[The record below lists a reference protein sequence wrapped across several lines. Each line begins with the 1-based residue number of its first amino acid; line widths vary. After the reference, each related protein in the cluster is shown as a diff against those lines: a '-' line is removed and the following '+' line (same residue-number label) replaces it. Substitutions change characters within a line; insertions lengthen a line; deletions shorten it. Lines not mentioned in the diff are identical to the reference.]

1 MEITLAELKAVFLQ
15 EVDHLENLGYET
27 IEIPV
32 DYYWN
37 IPQDV
42 RYDPY
47 KEPKKLD
54 LGQLSD
60 DWQELQKTL
69 RGDRDPLTYD
79 LVWLSTILRAIG
91 EHTLG

>member
-1 MEITLAELKAVFLQ
+1 MNIELSELKAIFLL
-15 EVDHLENLGYET
+15 EINHLEELGYEK

-47 KEPKKLD
+47 KEPHILD
-54 LGQLSD
+54 LGQLSTIP
-60 DWQELQKTL
+60 QGLQKII
-69 RGDRDPLTYD
+69 RGANDPVAYD

-91 EHTLG
+91 EQALG

>member
-1 MEITLAELKAVFLQ
+1 MNIELSELKAIFLL
-15 EVDHLENLGYET
+15 EINHLEELGYEK

-42 RYDPY
+42 RYDPNN
-47 KEPKKLD
+47 EPDNLD

-60 DWQELQKTL
+60 DWQDLQKKSVEIMI
-69 RGDRDPLTYD
+69 PLHMTWFGYPQFFEQ
-79 LVWLSTILRAIG
+79 LENKL
-91 EHTLG
+91 

>member
-1 MEITLAELKAVFLQ
+1 MEITLSELKAVFLQ
-15 EVDHLENLGYET
+15 EVNHLEELGYEK

-37 IPQDV
+37 IPQDLI
-42 RYDPY
+42 YDPY
-47 KEPKKLD
+47 NEPKNLD
-54 LGQLSD
+54 MGQLSD

>member
-1 MEITLAELKAVFLQ
+1 MDITLSELKAVFMK
-15 EVDHLENLGYET
+15 EVDHLEEMGYEK

-47 KEPKKLD
+47 KKPENLD

-60 DWQELQKTL
+60 DWQELQKTI
-69 RGDRDPLTYD
+69 REERDPIAYD

-91 EHTLG
+91 EQIVG

>member
-1 MEITLAELKAVFLQ
+1 MNIELSELKAIFLL
-15 EVDHLENLGYET
+15 EINHLEELGYEK

-37 IPQDV
+37 IPQNV

-47 KEPKKLD
+47 KEPDNLD

-60 DWQELQKTL
+60 DWQDLQKII
-69 RGDRDPLTYD
+69 RGENDPVAYD

-91 EHTLG
+91 EQAFG

>member
-1 MEITLAELKAVFLQ
+1 MNIELSELKAIFLV
-15 EVDHLENLGYET
+15 EIGHLEELGYKR

-37 IPQDV
+37 IPKDV
-42 RYDPY
+42 RYDPTN
-47 KEPKKLD
+47 EPHNLD

-60 DWQELQKTL
+60 DWQELQKRI
-69 RGDRDPLTYD
+69 RGDNDPITYD
-79 LVWLSTILRAIG
+79 LVWLSTIIRAIG

>member
-1 MEITLAELKAVFLQ
+1 MDIELSELKAIFLK
-15 EVDHLENLGYET
+15 EIDHLEKIGYEK

-37 IPQDV
+37 IPQEI

-47 KEPKKLD
+47 KKPEKLD

-69 RGDRDPLTYD
+69 RGEREPLTYE
-79 LVWLSTILRAIG
+79 LVWLSAILRAIG
-91 EHTLG
+91 EHTSG